1 MILANRRPGSDITTA
16 RKRVNVMTRTYFYF
30 SLIVGLAPM
39 VVTTGCSRASGQT
52 REPVKELP
60 ALVDVKLAKALPVTV
75 PRVFVLSGTLTG
87 NEQAK
92 VAAGAAGK
100 VLATYVER
108 GQFVKKGAILARLD
122 PRTVQAQAQEA
133 AAQLESMRAQRAQSD
148 LDCERTQRMFDKGAI
163 AKADYD
169 RAHTACTT
177 SHFAVAAAEARKAL
191 IAQALRDA
199 QIRAPFSGMVVE
211 KHVSAGEYLRPDSPV
226 ATLVDVDSL
235 RVELTVPEAELA
247 NVKQGMAVRFRVASG
262 RECEGKV
269 RYIGPSVRQQ
279 TRDGVVEAV
288 VENSAHDL
296 RPGMFVT
303 ATLALGEQTLP
314 GVPESAVAKDGAT
327 RRVFVV
333 MNGRVEERLVSLGE
347 IRDGIAPVVDGVKQ
361 GEQVVAQL
369 SPGVRDGARV
379 Q

>member
-1 MILANRRPGSDITTA
+1 
-16 RKRVNVMTRTYFYF
+16 MTRTYFYF
-30 SLIVGLAPM
+30 SIVVGLAPAFLS
-39 VVTTGCSRASGQT
+39 TGCGRASGQT

-60 ALVDVKLAKALPVTV
+60 ALVDVKLAKASPVTV

-100 VLATYVER
+100 IVATYVER

-122 PRTVQAQAQEA
+122 PRTVRAQAQEA
-133 AAQLESMRAQRAQSD
+133 AAQLESIRAQRAQSD
-148 LDCERTQRMFDKGAI
+148 LDCERTQSMIDKGAI

-169 RAHTACTT
+169 RART
-177 SHFAVAAAEARKAL
+177 SCETGRFAVAAAEARKSL
-191 IAQALRDA
+191 ISQALRDS

-247 NVKQGMAVRFRVASG
+247 NVKPGMAVRFSAVSG
-262 RECEGKV
+262 QECVGKV

-279 TRDGVVEAV
+279 TRDAVVEAV
-288 VENSAHDL
+288 LENTAHDL

-314 GVPESAVAKDGAT
+314 GVPESAIAKDGSS

-333 MNGRVEERLVSLGE
+333 VDGRVEERLVSLGE
-347 IRDGIAPVVDGVKQ
+347 IRGGIASVVDGLKQ
-361 GEQVVAQL
+361 GEQVVAKL